1 VNTISV
7 SSNIIHSKLL
17 ELEFNPETMM
27 SIKALYDKDF
37 LENFKTFYREYSFYA
52 EALHNKKGKSDLSLY

>member
-1 VNTISV
+1 
-7 SSNIIHSKLL
+7 
-17 ELEFNPETMM
+17 MM